1 MFEPRSF
8 RYELDADAGVA
19 TLTLDRPERL
29 NALTFEA
36 YDELRRIFPA
46 LSAEKAV
53 RVVVITGSGRA
64 FCSGGDVEDIIGALF
79 ARDFRGLLE
88 FTRMTCDVVR
98 EIRACR
104 KPVIGALNGTVA
116 GAGAVIATA
125 CDLRVAAESAKIAYL
140 FTRVGLSGADMGAAW
155 MLPRIVGLA
164 KASELLMT
172 GDFISAQEAHRIGLY
187 NRVVPDGEALPAAL
201 ELARKL
207 SKGPSFAIEITKD
220 ALGREA
226 AMDLPSALE
235 AEAQIQ
241 AALMM
246 HPDFRESYD
255 AFVAK
260 REAEV
265 PVRAVDTAGVR
276 ALLDERHA
284 TWAAEVSAFARSA
297 LAPRPEPEGDAAGR
311 VEARA
316 LLAAMGAARVFAPIG
331 ARDLRGCCL
340 AREAV
345 AAASPLA
352 DAVWALQG
360 LGITPLLLA
369 GSEEQKER
377 WVARGLAGDAM
388 GAFAITEPEAGSD
401 VASLTTRAT
410 RDGDAWVLDGR
421 KCLISNAGI
430 ADWYVTFASTDPERG
445 SRGITA
451 FLVPAD
457 APGLAFAGAQVMS
470 AAHPLGELV
479 FEGCRVPA
487 SAVIGEVGAGFKL
500 GMATLDQLRPT
511 VGAAACGMA
520 RRALDEALDHALGR
534 VQFGKP
540 LSDFQIVQEK
550 LGRMAIELDAA
561 RLLVYR
567 AAWEKDH
574 GAERITLEAAM
585 AKAYA
590 TEAAQRVIDQA
601 VQILGGKGVLAS
613 SVVDRLYRSVRAL
626 RIYEGTTEIQHLIV
640 AGRILADAKETQEAR
655 A

>member
-1 MFEPRSF
+1 
-8 RYELDADAGVA
+8 
-19 TLTLDRPERL
+19 
-29 NALTFEA
+29 
-36 YDELRRIFPA
+36 
-46 LSAEKAV
+46 
-53 RVVVITGSGRA
+53 
-64 FCSGGDVEDIIGALF
+64 
-79 ARDFRGLLE
+79 
-88 FTRMTCDVVR
+88 
-98 EIRACR
+98 
-104 KPVIGALNGTVA
+104 
-116 GAGAVIATA
+116 
-125 CDLRVAAESAKIAYL
+125 
-140 FTRVGLSGADMGAAW
+140 
-155 MLPRIVGLA
+155 
-164 KASELLMT
+164 
-172 GDFISAQEAHRIGLY
+172 
-187 NRVVPDGEALPAAL
+187 
-201 ELARKL
+201 
-207 SKGPSFAIEITKD
+207 
-220 ALGREA
+220 
-226 AMDLPSALE
+226 
-235 AEAQIQ
+235 
-241 AALMM
+241 
-246 HPDFRESYD
+246 
-255 AFVAK
+255 
-260 REAEV
+260 
-265 PVRAVDTAGVR
+265 VRALDTHGVR
-276 ALLDERHA
+276 ALLEAQHA
-284 TWAAEVSAFARSA
+284 TWAVEVSAFAHGD
-297 LAPRPEPEGDAAGR
+297 LAPRPEPDGDAAGR

-316 LLAAMGAARVFAPIG
+316 LLAAMGAAGVFAPIG
-331 ARDLRGCCL
+331 ERDLRGCCL

-369 GSEEQKER
+369 GTAEQKER
-377 WVARGLAGDAM
+377 WVTRGLAGEAM

-401 VASLTTRAT
+401 VASLRTRAV
-410 RDGDAWVLDGR
+410 RDGDAWVVDGR

-457 APGLAFAGAQVMS
+457 TPGLGFAGAQVMS

-479 FEGCRVPA
+479 FERCRVPA
-487 SAVIGEVGAGFKL
+487 AAVIGELGAGFKL

-540 LSDFQIVQEK
+540 LADFQIVQEK

-601 VQILGGKGVLAS
+601 VQIVGGKGVLAS

-640 AGRILADAKETQEAR
+640 AGRILADAKETQEER